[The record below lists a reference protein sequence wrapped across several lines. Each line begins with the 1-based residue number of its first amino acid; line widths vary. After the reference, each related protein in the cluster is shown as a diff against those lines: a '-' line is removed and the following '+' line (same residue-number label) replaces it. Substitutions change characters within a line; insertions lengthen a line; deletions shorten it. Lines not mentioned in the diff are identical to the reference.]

1 MKLSSLWSSI
11 VVRLPRD
18 LYYEPWAFIEL
29 AEFRKKSLRTHD
41 TDFYTIKTNS
51 KGDRTNQQLDLI
63 LPVLVLLVRDEGSNK
78 VKEIKYPETE
88 PFKADNLKKW
98 IWKTS
103 GVYLPLPGCL
113 EAFDKLADKM
123 MESGR

>member
-1 MKLSSLWSSI
+1 MKLSSLWSSV
-11 VVRLPRD
+11 VVRLPHD
-18 LYYEPWAFIEL
+18 SYYEPWAFIEL
-29 AEFRKKSLRTHD
+29 AEFRKKSLMVQIFTLLKQIPKE
-41 TDFYTIKTNS
+41 TGQFN
-51 KGDRTNQQLDLI
+51 NLI
-63 LPVLVLLVRDEGSNK
+63 FVPVLVLLVRDEGSKK

>member
-1 MKLSSLWSSI
+1 MIQIFKLLKQSPKETGPI
-11 VVRLPRD
+11 
-18 LYYEPWAFIEL
+18 
-29 AEFRKKSLRTHD
+29 
-41 TDFYTIKTNS
+41 N
-51 KGDRTNQQLDLI
+51 NLI
-63 LPVLVLLVRDEGSNK
+63 CFPVLVLLVRDEGSKK

>member
-1 MKLSSLWSSI
+1 MVQIFTVLKQSPKETGPI
-11 VVRLPRD
+11 
-18 LYYEPWAFIEL
+18 
-29 AEFRKKSLRTHD
+29 
-41 TDFYTIKTNS
+41 N
-51 KGDRTNQQLDLI
+51 NLI
-63 LPVLVLLVRDEGSNK
+63 FFPVLVLLVRNEGSKK

>member
-1 MKLSSLWSSI
+1 MLS
-11 VVRLPRD
+11 
-18 LYYEPWAFIEL
+18 
-29 AEFRKKSLRTHD
+29 TNH
-41 TDFYTIKTNS
+41 TDFYTFKSKS
-51 KGDRTNQQLDLI
+51 KGERTNRQLDLI
-63 LPVLVLLVRDEGSNK
+63 LPVLVLLVRDEGSKK

-98 IWKTS
+98 IWRTS